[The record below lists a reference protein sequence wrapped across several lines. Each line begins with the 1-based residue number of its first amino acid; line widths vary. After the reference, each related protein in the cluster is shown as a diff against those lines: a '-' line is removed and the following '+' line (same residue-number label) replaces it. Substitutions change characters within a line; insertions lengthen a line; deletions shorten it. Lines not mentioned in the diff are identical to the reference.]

1 MVQVNDDGDEIYSS
15 CGFVNI
21 TRSEE
26 VILDELIDHRQIVA
40 IFNGRSEIGP
50 RALGNRSILFDPR
63 NPNAKEIVNMVK
75 KREWWRP
82 FAGTILLE
90 HVHDYFHMKQLKE
103 SRYMS
108 FAVKAKDKARDE
120 IPGIIHY
127 DGTCRIQT
135 VTEEQ
140 NPVYYSLIK
149 SFYER
154 TGCPVLFNTSFNLG
168 GEALVETI
176 SDAIDTCNRSHINW
190 LYVPDENIPIP
201 YWLIKEKTALAL
213 QTDF

>member
-1 MVQVNDDGDEIYSS
+1 MSDDNIVTSYGMFS
-15 CGFVNI
+15 I

-26 VILDELIDHRQIVA
+26 EVVYQLTENRQIVA
-40 IFNGRSEIGP
+40 IFNGESEIGP

-63 NPNAKEIVNMVK
+63 NPNAKEIVNNVK
-75 KREWWRP
+75 QREWWRP

-90 HVHDYFHMKQLKE
+90 HVHEYFHMKQLKE
-103 SRYMS
+103 SKYMS

-149 SFYER
+149 AFYEK

-168 GEALVETI
+168 GEALVESI
-176 SDAIDTCNRSHINW
+176 ADAIDTCNRSHINF
-190 LYVPDENIPIP
+190 LYVPDEGLEIP
-201 YWLIKEKTALAL
+201 YWLMKEKTMLAL
-213 QTDF
+213 NDTF

>member
-1 MVQVNDDGDEIYSS
+1 MSSGDTSPGTVIAY
-15 CGFVNI
+15 GPVNI
-21 TRSEE
+21 THSEE
-26 VILDELIDHRQIVA
+26 EVVWQLTENRQIVA
-40 IFNGRSEIGP
+40 IYHGESEIGP

-63 NPNAKEIVNMVK
+63 NERAKSIVNSVK
-75 KREWWRP
+75 NREWWRP

-90 HVHDYFHMKQLKE
+90 HVHEYFDMKQLKE

-140 NPVYYSLIK
+140 NPAYYSLIK
-149 SFYER
+149 AFYDK

-176 SDAIDTCNRSHINW
+176 ADAIDTCNRSHINF
-190 LYVPDENIPIP
+190 LYVPDENMQVP
-201 YWLIKEKTALAL
+201 YWLIKEKSELAL
-213 QTDF
+213 ENTF